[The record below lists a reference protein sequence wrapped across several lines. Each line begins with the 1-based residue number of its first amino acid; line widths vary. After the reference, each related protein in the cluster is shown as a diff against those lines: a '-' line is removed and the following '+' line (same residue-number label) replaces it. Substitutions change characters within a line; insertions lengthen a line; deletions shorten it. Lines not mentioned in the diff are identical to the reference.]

1 MARKGYLTASFT
13 LPDGKRKYVY
23 AKTQEELDKKVFD
36 LKMQLHMG
44 VDLGDQTTVGE
55 LIQLWYTAEVAPNIK
70 ANTAIN
76 LKCIINKHL
85 LPLCSDFTAKSVTPV
100 QVKLWLNET
109 SKLNKNAAKT
119 CLRALKGAFLLAEE
133 NGVVLKSPVL
143 SRYKPGGFEY
153 QKREALAPEDEEAL
167 LDAVEKTRAYL
178 FVWFALA
185 TGARRGEIC
194 GLKWDCVD
202 LENSTV
208 RLCRNLVFM
217 DHVNVELRDVMKTAA
232 GDRVIPLPLDLRDAL
247 KEERARA
254 TSLFVFTDVQG
265 APFCAGTFR
274 DLWKLVEDRYGP
286 KAKQTPRIHGIKTDV
301 KVTPHVLRHTYATR
315 CFEAGMDIKEV
326 QYLMGHSDPSVTL
339 GIYTHYCKK
348 SREQATFEK
357 ARTARQ
363 RTTVVPQ
370 TPVVAGSQ

>member
-23 AKTQEELDKKVFD
+23 AKTQEELDEKVFQ

-44 VDLGDQTTVGE
+44 VDLSDKTTVGE

-70 ANTAIN
+70 ANTATNI
-76 LKCIINKHL
+76 KCVLNKHL
-85 LPLCSDFTAKSVTPV
+85 LPLCSEYSAKEVTPV
-100 QVKLWLNET
+100 MVKLWLNET
-109 SKLNKNAAKT
+109 GKLNKNAAKT
-119 CLRALKGAFLLAEE
+119 CLRALKGAFQLAEE

-143 SRYKPGGFEY
+143 VRYKAGGFEF
-153 QKREALAPEDEEAL
+153 KEREALTPTDEEAI
-167 LDAVEKTRAYL
+167 LDAVEGTRAYL

-185 TGARRGEIC
+185 TGVRRGEAC
-194 GLKWDCVD
+194 GLRWDCVD
-202 LENSTV
+202 LDNATV

-217 DHVNVELRDVMKTAA
+217 DHANVELRDTMKTKA
-232 GDRVIPLPLDLRDAL
+232 GDRTIPLPLDLRDAL
-247 KEERARA
+247 REERAKA
-254 TSLFVFTDVQG
+254 KSIFVFTDTKG
-265 APFCAGTFR
+265 APFCAGSFR
-274 DLWKLVEDRYGP
+274 QLWKLVEDRFGP
-286 KAKQTPRIHGIKTDV
+286 NAKQTPRTHGIKTDF

-326 QYLMGHSDPSVTL
+326 QYLMGHADPSVTL

-348 SREQATFEK
+348 SREEATFEK

-363 RTTVVPQ
+363 RTTPVPQ
-370 TPVVAGSQ
+370 ETAMASVN

>member
-36 LKMQLHMG
+36 LKLQLHMG
-44 VDLGDQTTVGE
+44 VDLSDQTTVGE
-55 LIQLWYTAEVAPNIK
+55 LIQLWYTAEAAPGVKCNTANNIK
-70 ANTAIN
+70 GVIN
-76 LKCIINKHL
+76 RNL
-85 LPLCSDFTAKSVTPV
+85 LPLCSAYRAKEVTPV
-100 QVKLWLNET
+100 MVKLWLNET
-109 SKLNKNAAKT
+109 GKLNKNAAKI
-119 CLRALKGAFLLAEE
+119 CLRALKGAFQLAEE

-143 SRYKPGGFEY
+143 DRYKPGGFEY
-153 QKREALAPEDEEAL
+153 KKREALSPAEEEML
-167 LDAVEKTRAYL
+167 LDAVEGTRAYL

-202 LENSTV
+202 LEKATV
-208 RLCRNLVFM
+208 HLCRNLVFLGFR
-217 DHVNVELRDVMKTAA
+217 DTELRDVMKTSSS
-232 GDRVIPLPLDLRDAL
+232 DRVIPIPLDLRDAL
-247 KEERARA
+247 ALERSH
-254 TSLFVFTDVQG
+254 TKSLFVFSDTLG
-265 APFCAGTFR
+265 RPYYMSTFH
-274 DLWKLVEDRYGP
+274 DLWRIVDDRFGP
-286 KAKQTPRIHGIKTDV
+286 KAKTTNLIKGIKTEQN
-301 KVTPHVLRHTYATR
+301 VTPHVLRHTYATR

-348 SREQATFEK
+348 SREEATFEK

-370 TPVVAGSQ
+370 GPVAADFK

>member
-44 VDLGDQTTVGE
+44 VYLDDQTTVGE

-70 ANTAIN
+70 SNTATNI
-76 LKCIINKHL
+76 KCVLNKHL
-85 LPLCSDFTAKSVTPV
+85 LPLCSEYTAKEVTPIM
-100 QVKLWLNET
+100 VKLWLNET
-109 SKLNKNAAKT
+109 GKLNKNAAKT
-119 CLRALKGAFLLAEE
+119 CLRALKGAFQLAEE

-143 SRYKPGGFEY
+143 ARYKPGGFDYKE
-153 QKREALAPEDEEAL
+153 REALEPDAEVAL
-167 LDAVEKTRAYL
+167 LDAVEGTRAYL

-185 TGARRGEIC
+185 TGARRGEAC
-194 GLKWDCVD
+194 GLRWDCVD
-202 LENSTV
+202 LENATAHI
-208 RLCRNLVFM
+208 CRNLVFL
-217 DHVNVELRDVMKTAA
+217 DHAKTELRDTTKTPA

-247 KEERARA
+247 REEKSHSE
-254 TSLFVFTDVQG
+254 SLFVFHDTKG
-265 APFCAGTFR
+265 APFCAGSFKQF
-274 DLWKLVEDRYGP
+274 WKLVSDRYGP
-286 KAKQTPRIHGIKTDV
+286 EAKQTACIHGTKTDDN
-301 KVTPHVLRHTYATR
+301 VTPHVLRHTYATR

-370 TPVVAGSQ
+370 DPVAVDFK